1 MEAVKEAGAPGQR
14 ALVVRRAGAGVVDG
28 AAAVAGELVA
38 QPQTKSTLVSGIGEN
53 SLVDNLEDR
62 YVARDPQ
69 NL

>member
-1 MEAVKEAGAPGQR
+1 
-14 ALVVRRAGAGVVDG
+14 VVDG